1 MSKFKIDD
9 TVKTK
14 NVTHLQ
20 HFHGQIGSVINV
32 FVDRPAG
39 KHFEQFPEGVVY
51 AVEFENGEA
60 IDIHESDLDL
70 DVPRK

>member
-9 TVKTK
+9 TVRTK
-14 NVTHLQ
+14 NVIHLQ
-20 HFHGQIGSVINV
+20 HFYGQTGSVINV
-32 FVDRPAG
+32 FIDRPAG

-51 AVEFENGEA
+51 SVEFESGEA

-70 DVPRK
+70 ELPR